1 MTDQQQPRSG
11 SRWEPAPSD
20 VATPPPVHPPVNP
33 VPYAASSPRRGPS
46 RLARGRRALAGATIG
61 LVAASAL
68 GGFAL
73 GHLNAPASEVGRTGQ
88 VGTGQVT
95 GLAPDRQAPP
105 APPTGDEGGASSGGT
120 GHGSAEG
127 TDTAYHS

>member
-1 MTDQQQPRSG
+1 MTDQQQPPSG
-11 SRWEPAPSD
+11 SRWEPAPLD
-20 VATPPPVHPPVNP
+20 AATPPPPVHPPVNP
-33 VPYAASSPRRGPS
+33 VPYAASPARARTTS
-46 RLARGRRALAGATIG
+46 RLARGRRALAGATVG

-68 GGFAL
+68 GGFAI

-88 VGTGQVT
+88 VGTRLT
-95 GLAPDRQAPP
+95 PDRQAPP
-105 APPTGDEGGASSGGT
+105 APTTGEDDGG

>member
-1 MTDQQQPRSG
+1 MTDQQQPHSG
-11 SRWEPAPSD
+11 SRWEPAPPD
-20 VATPPPVHPPVNP
+20 AATPSPPVHAPVNP
-33 VPYAASSPRRGPS
+33 VPYAGSPS
-46 RLARGRRALAGATIG
+46 RARATSRPARGRRVLAGATVG

-88 VGTGQVT
+88 VGSRLT
-95 GLAPDRQAPP
+95 PDRQAPP
-105 APPTGDEGGASSGGT
+105 APTTRDDDGGGSQGGN
-120 GHGSAEG
+120 GSVEG